1 MRSTNHNVMLL
12 QQFLPAVRQFS
23 SEFFIVEQDSA
34 AAHRALKAVSFS
46 SITLTDVERF

>member
-1 MRSTNHNVMLL
+1 MRSINHNVMLL

-34 AAHRALKAVSFS
+34 AVHVMLKAISFS
-46 SITLTDVERF
+46 PITLTDVERF